1 MLLSYKNEWNIAR
14 QQPVPEYSEGESL
27 TGQEILLESGG
38 NIVQEFVVN
47 QDEITG
53 LSLFIDAE
61 DKEIEGNLDV
71 KLFDKEELTLLG
83 EWKTDLSINQI
94 KGYFDFG
101 LEKKLTGIKG
111 KILVV
116 EISV

>member
-1 MLLSYKNEWNIAR
+1 MDNGKKIWNYLKEHKLVVLASILWLLMSCSMLVSYKNEWNIAR

-83 EWKTDLSINQI
+83 EWKTDL
-94 KGYFDFG
+94 
-101 LEKKLTGIKG
+101 
-111 KILVV
+111 
-116 EISV
+116 